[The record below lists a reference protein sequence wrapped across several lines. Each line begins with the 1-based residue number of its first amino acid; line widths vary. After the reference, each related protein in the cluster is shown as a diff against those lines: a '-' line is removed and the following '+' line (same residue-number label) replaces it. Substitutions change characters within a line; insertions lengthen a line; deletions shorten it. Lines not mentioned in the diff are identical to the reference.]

1 MKYIRRILLLFII
14 FLSFIN
20 KTYALE
26 NIDVQSKNAIL
37 YNLKD
42 DKVIYEKSP
51 DDRVNIASLTKIMTA
66 LVAIENIDD
75 YNKQI
80 IITRK
85 MLENLPND
93 LSKVG
98 FKVGEVVTYND
109 LIYGILLKS
118 GADATNS
125 VAISVSGNIDEFVKL
140 MNKKAAELDMNNSS
154 FSNTI
159 GIEGDN
165 HYSTA
170 RDISKLLKYAIKNEK
185 FLNVFT
191 TKHYNST
198 NGEHKMN
205 GPLKRI
211 EESELDMTYVKGAKT
226 GYTSKAGLCLASI
239 AKYKKID
246 YLLVTLGAPYENK
259 KQHFE
264 DSKKIYEY
272 FFDNYNYKTIL
283 SKGENITSIK
293 TVYGKEYDI
302 KSDKNYKSYLKNSIE
317 NTDLDKEYVGKTILD
332 KKVKKGTKIGTYYIK
347 YKGEILYSKK
357 ILSPCDVTF
366 DFLFFIE
373 NNFILFNLF
382 FIVLILIMIIRIKRK

>member
-1 MKYIRRILLLFII
+1 MDFTQAKSTNKVCSTYFVHFVNHETESHLLTLWSLLGNF
-14 FLSFIN
+14 
-20 KTYALE
+20 
-26 NIDVQSKNAIL
+26 VRIL

-140 MNKKAAELDMNNSS
+140 MNKKAEELDMNNSS

-170 RDISKLLKYAIKNEK
+170 RDISKLLK
-185 FLNVFT
+185 
-191 TKHYNST
+191 
-198 NGEHKMN
+198 
-205 GPLKRI
+205 
-211 EESELDMTYVKGAKT
+211 
-226 GYTSKAGLCLASI
+226 
-239 AKYKKID
+239 
-246 YLLVTLGAPYENK
+246 
-259 KQHFE
+259 
-264 DSKKIYEY
+264 
-272 FFDNYNYKTIL
+272 
-283 SKGENITSIK
+283 
-293 TVYGKEYDI
+293 
-302 KSDKNYKSYLKNSIE
+302 
-317 NTDLDKEYVGKTILD
+317 
-332 KKVKKGTKIGTYYIK
+332 
-347 YKGEILYSKK
+347 
-357 ILSPCDVTF
+357 
-366 DFLFFIE
+366 
-373 NNFILFNLF
+373 
-382 FIVLILIMIIRIKRK
+382 